1 MEVDAAPDVP
11 QPQTL
16 EEADAA
22 RFDDDVPQAATA
34 PLPTPT
40 PAPSSHAFEFTPSQ
54 DAPLHEQPHTL
65 EEADAARF
73 DDDVPQVATAPLP
86 APDAEH
92 APAESSALSPAPGPI
107 AEQGSAPMVLEG
119 FPQHFAP
126 PEIMDLDEE
135 PPVPEAPSYGQLTE
149 GSPAQEQDFGSPAWL
164 LREAETGTPTVQ
176 PAADKLLD
184 DDALLAL
191 LSGITGQDDA
201 HQGELAHL
209 SEWLVDQAEGVPVP
223 SAVQTSTAH
232 TTDGSGVE
240 HIVATASASIE
251 IPAVVV
257 ETEEVCSSSR
267 ARSL

>member
-16 EEADAA
+16 EQADAA

-34 PLPTPT
+34 PLPS
-40 PAPSSHAFEFTPSQ
+40 PAPAHAIEFTASEN
-54 DAPLHEQPHTL
+54 APVHEQPRTL
-65 EEADAARF
+65 EEVDAARF
-73 DDDVPQVATAPLP
+73 DDDVPQAATAPLP
-86 APDAEH
+86 APGVDRA
-92 APAESSALSPAPGPI
+92 AAESSALPPAPGPV
-107 AEQGSAPMVLEG
+107 AEQGDAPMVLED

-126 PEIMDLDEE
+126 PEIMDLDQE
-135 PPVPEAPSYGQLTE
+135 PPVPEAPSYGRLAE
-149 GSPAQEQDFGSPAWL
+149 GTPTREQDFGSPAWL
-164 LREAETGTPTVQ
+164 LREAETGTPNVQ

-209 SEWLVDQAEGVPVP
+209 SEWLVDQAEGLPAP
-223 SAVQTSTAH
+223 SAMQTSTSH
-232 TTDGSGVE
+232 TTDESGTE
-240 HIVATASASIE
+240 HVVATASASIE